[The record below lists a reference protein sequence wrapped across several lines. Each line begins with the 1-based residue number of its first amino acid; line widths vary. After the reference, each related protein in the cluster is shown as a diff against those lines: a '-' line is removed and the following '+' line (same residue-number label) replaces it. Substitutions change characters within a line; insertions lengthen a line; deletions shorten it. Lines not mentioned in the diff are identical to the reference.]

1 MINNNLNNFFT
12 LIQVGSKQKLT
23 EALVKSRGFNSD
35 AERTKAFNKIYD
47 EIRHIANLL
56 GSDNIKVS
64 DYSPISFSFDELDQA
79 LTDYYIG
86 SKSGVHHDA

>member
-35 AERTKAFNKIYD
+35 VERTKAFNKIYD
-47 EIRHIANLL
+47 EIRHIAKLL
-56 GSDNIKVS
+56 ENDNIKVS
-64 DYSPISFSFDELDQA
+64 DYSPRSFSFDELDQA